1 MNRVVIIFLFVVAI
15 AVSVVTNA
23 VTATSA
29 PTDPAATVGKCA
41 NCPQKQ
47 MDCATCPKKATC
59 DCANCPGPKDCPQ
72 MKGAQGEIKCANCP
86 QKDCPNKEC
95 PQQAATVPCDK
106 CPKKG
111 GN

>member
-1 MNRVVIIFLFVVAI
+1 
-15 AVSVVTNA
+15 
-23 VTATSA
+23 
-29 PTDPAATVGKCA
+29 AATVGKCA

-47 MDCATCPKKATC
+47 MDCTNCPKKASC

-72 MKGAQGEIKCANCP
+72 MKGAQGEINCANCP
-86 QKDCPNKEC
+86 QKEC